1 MAPSHSFPLA
11 SLSLILHQTS
21 CAFAAPWIVTKVY
34 EQDVYTEDYG
44 YRTTTRTL
52 IDEITPTASPMPAAL
67 STATHVTSD
76 SYDDAVTVVQVL
88 YPSGAGIES
97 TYKYYNYQDSN
108 IITQYFVDMVLTAP
122 TSCSSQWTVTT
133 AVPVYVPNA
142 IEDALLATSMSTS
155 YSVDDRQP
163 FQPTTYTRALAFI
176 DPTQLPASSLNRLS
190 NSYQH
195 TIYREYGCY
204 DSSADSGSSY
214 SYYDGS
220 DGGSWLYDR
229 YYYGVISPLG
239 ILLACILGWF
249 GVWLIVGLIESW
261 FQFQRLMRGWQAR
274 RGFPISWCMLAP
286 IVSCLLL
293 LFCRKGFQART
304 FEEAQ
309 VLQEKWQHMVFWRK
323 VGLWLRWGFGFSY
336 PPMLGPAPVKV
347 GRPSKR
353 PVAATAPLLGV
364 FPPRS
369 VMSDVH
375 SDSGSNRGDSAA
387 SGPAMAYSPT
397 PGQTLQVPPSI
408 PSNRQQQAPNQP
420 IPEVPSTTSGALPA
434 NTHATETAR
443 SDAARKLISDL
454 QDLLSRTQGHSARSE
469 VEETSDDPDQSRT
482 KSPQGAAAGDNLALD
497 DAENPLQLL
506 ARASDLQFSSAE
518 CRDAPI
524 LSTSSGSQ
532 SSLRPNSSP
541 NEDLPIAR
549 SFFVPVKAKLDL
561 GPDMDPIELG
571 LTTLHEAELLFSFFY
586 ENLAHTRW
594 GLDPTVHTV
603 SFVRSQSAFLFTS
616 MLAAAARFNPSTAA
630 LSKRLT
636 RHCTSLAYKVIVQR
650 YRSVEIVLAF
660 MVNVPW
666 MAPGSSSGDDDTCS
680 YIAMALTVALDLSL
694 NKIVTPSTG
703 FDSTLQNRLAKADCI
718 DAKRALYMDGFEAV
732 DPASEWGRRLLRRR
746 ERAWI
751 ALFVLERGVCLARGR
766 SYTVPLTALIENCD
780 RWHISDI
787 ADSRDGPMN
796 SMAVLRRNLDELLR
810 KVKSRCDSCRLGDIG
825 SEAAQSIKKL
835 IEDFY
840 DQWYAAWAL
849 EIGGPSRCL
858 PPYVEILVTHTQLST
873 YGGVI
878 NHPTAPLE
886 VKRFFRAAGLSSAL
900 NVMRAAIQGESR
912 LKSMPNNTVIM
923 IAFAACSALS
933 LSVTPADSRS
943 ILAPSV
949 RHLIE
954 ETADVLERIGA
965 VPAHREG
972 ASVLYGRLLRELVR
986 RAHVGF
992 VSQKHIESA
1001 PVESLQPSSTLS
1013 DYCPIPSLTQPPMD
1027 PSTLW
1032 PETLQFS
1039 AMSDHQIIDAV
1050 NRADSAFGM
1059 NIPDVLLEDLMNW
1072 DWFDFANT
1080 ADLGFGQ

>member
-1 MAPSHSFPLA
+1 MDGTADPPQSNTTPHGRQAACLNCRRSKIRCKRSREGTCCDRCKQANLECIVPSHHLGRQKGVKNKRKGLDKA
-11 SLSLILHQTS
+11 LHQ
-21 CAFAAPWIVTKVY
+21 I
-34 EQDVYTEDYG
+34 EQ
-44 YRTTTRTL
+44 
-52 IDEITPTASPMPAAL
+52 
-67 STATHVTSD
+67 
-76 SYDDAVTVVQVL
+76 
-88 YPSGAGIES
+88 
-97 TYKYYNYQDSN
+97 
-108 IITQYFVDMVLTAP
+108 
-122 TSCSSQWTVTT
+122 
-133 AVPVYVPNA
+133 A
-142 IEDALLATSMSTS
+142 I
-155 YSVDDRQP
+155 
-163 FQPTTYTRALAFI
+163 
-176 DPTQLPASSLNRLS
+176 
-190 NSYQH
+190 
-195 TIYREYGCY
+195 
-204 DSSADSGSSY
+204 
-214 SYYDGS
+214 
-220 DGGSWLYDR
+220 
-229 YYYGVISPLG
+229 
-239 ILLACILGWF
+239 
-249 GVWLIVGLIESW
+249 
-261 FQFQRLMRGWQAR
+261 
-274 RGFPISWCMLAP
+274 
-286 IVSCLLL
+286 
-293 LFCRKGFQART
+293 
-304 FEEAQ
+304 
-309 VLQEKWQHMVFWRK
+309 
-323 VGLWLRWGFGFSY
+323 
-336 PPMLGPAPVKV
+336 
-347 GRPSKR
+347 KR
-353 PVAATAPLLGV
+353 PKTDAA
-364 FPPRS
+364 
-369 VMSDVH
+369 
-375 SDSGSNRGDSAA
+375 GS
-387 SGPAMAYSPT
+387 
-397 PGQTLQVPPSI
+397 
-408 PSNRQQQAPNQP
+408 
-420 IPEVPSTTSGALPA
+420 E
-434 NTHATETAR
+434 
-443 SDAARKLISDL
+443 AARKLISDL

-469 VEETSDDPDQSRT
+469 VEETSEDSERSRT
-482 KSPQGAAAGDNLALD
+482 RSPPQGATAGDNLALD

-506 ARASDLQFSSAE
+506 ARASDLQFSPAE
-518 CRDAPI
+518 CRDAPR
-524 LSTSSGSQ
+524 LSTSSVPP
-532 SSLRPNSSP
+532 SSLRPHSSP
-541 NEDLPIAR
+541 NEDLPVAR

-616 MLAAAARFNPSTAA
+616 MLAAAARFHPSTAA
-630 LSKRLT
+630 LSRRLT
-636 RHCTSLAYKVIVQR
+636 RHCKSLAYKVIAQR

-694 NKIVTPSTG
+694 NKIVTSSTS
-703 FDSTLQNRLAKADCI
+703 FDSTLQSRLAKADCI
-718 DAKRALYMDGFEAV
+718 DAKRALHMDGFEAV
-732 DPASEWGRRLLRRR
+732 DLDSEWGRRLLRRR
-746 ERAWI
+746 ERTWI

-766 SYTVPLTALIENCD
+766 SYTVPPTALIENCD

-787 ADSRDGPMN
+787 ADSRDGSMN
-796 SMAVLRRNLDELLR
+796 SMAVLRRNLLNVIPRQDGLLK

-825 SEAAQSIKKL
+825 SEAAQSIKNL

-943 ILAPSV
+943 SLAPSV

-965 VPAHREG
+965 IPAHREG

-986 RAHVGF
+986 RAHVGS

-1001 PVESLQPSSTLS
+1001 PVESLQSSSTLS
-1013 DYCPIPSLTQPPMD
+1013 DYCPLPSVTQPPID

-1059 NIPDVLLEDLMNW
+1059 NIPDVPLDDLMNW
-1072 DWFDFANT
+1072 DWFDFANA
-1080 ADLGFGQ
+1080 ADLGFDQ

>member
-1 MAPSHSFPLA
+1 MLTSTCSKRKGLDKA
-11 SLSLILHQTS
+11 LHQ
-21 CAFAAPWIVTKVY
+21 I
-34 EQDVYTEDYG
+34 EQ
-44 YRTTTRTL
+44 
-52 IDEITPTASPMPAAL
+52 
-67 STATHVTSD
+67 
-76 SYDDAVTVVQVL
+76 
-88 YPSGAGIES
+88 
-97 TYKYYNYQDSN
+97 
-108 IITQYFVDMVLTAP
+108 
-122 TSCSSQWTVTT
+122 
-133 AVPVYVPNA
+133 A
-142 IEDALLATSMSTS
+142 I
-155 YSVDDRQP
+155 
-163 FQPTTYTRALAFI
+163 
-176 DPTQLPASSLNRLS
+176 
-190 NSYQH
+190 
-195 TIYREYGCY
+195 
-204 DSSADSGSSY
+204 
-214 SYYDGS
+214 
-220 DGGSWLYDR
+220 
-229 YYYGVISPLG
+229 
-239 ILLACILGWF
+239 
-249 GVWLIVGLIESW
+249 
-261 FQFQRLMRGWQAR
+261 
-274 RGFPISWCMLAP
+274 
-286 IVSCLLL
+286 
-293 LFCRKGFQART
+293 
-304 FEEAQ
+304 
-309 VLQEKWQHMVFWRK
+309 
-323 VGLWLRWGFGFSY
+323 
-336 PPMLGPAPVKV
+336 
-347 GRPSKR
+347 KR
-353 PVAATAPLLGV
+353 PKTDAA
-364 FPPRS
+364 
-369 VMSDVH
+369 
-375 SDSGSNRGDSAA
+375 GS
-387 SGPAMAYSPT
+387 
-397 PGQTLQVPPSI
+397 
-408 PSNRQQQAPNQP
+408 
-420 IPEVPSTTSGALPA
+420 E
-434 NTHATETAR
+434 
-443 SDAARKLISDL
+443 AARKLISDL

-469 VEETSDDPDQSRT
+469 VEETSDDSERSRT
-482 KSPQGAAAGDNLALD
+482 RSPPQGATAGDNLALD

-506 ARASDLQFSSAE
+506 ARASDLQFSPAE
-518 CRDAPI
+518 CRDAPR
-524 LSTSSGSQ
+524 LSTSSVPP
-532 SSLRPNSSP
+532 SSLRPHSSP
-541 NEDLPIAR
+541 NEDLPVAR

-616 MLAAAARFNPSTAA
+616 MLAAAARFHPSTAA
-630 LSKRLT
+630 LSRRLT
-636 RHCTSLAYKVIVQR
+636 RHCKSLAYKVIAQR

-694 NKIVTPSTG
+694 NKIVTSSTS
-703 FDSTLQNRLAKADCI
+703 FDSTLQSRLAKADCI
-718 DAKRALYMDGFEAV
+718 DAKRALHMDGFEAV
-732 DPASEWGRRLLRRR
+732 DLDSEWGRRLLRRR
-746 ERAWI
+746 ERTWI

-766 SYTVPLTALIENCD
+766 SYTVPPTALIENCD

-787 ADSRDGPMN
+787 ADSRDGSMN
-796 SMAVLRRNLDELLR
+796 SMAVLRRNLTAKRHSTAGWTLEKVVRSLLSTS
-810 KVKSRCDSCRLGDIG
+810 KVLEEGSLASR
-825 SEAAQSIKKL
+825 IKNL

-943 ILAPSV
+943 SLAPSV

-965 VPAHREG
+965 IPAHREG

-986 RAHVGF
+986 RAHVGS

-1001 PVESLQPSSTLS
+1001 PVESLQSSSTLS
-1013 DYCPIPSLTQPPMD
+1013 DYCPLPSVTQPPID

-1059 NIPDVLLEDLMNW
+1059 NIPDVPLDDLMNW
-1072 DWFDFANT
+1072 DWFDFANA
-1080 ADLGFGQ
+1080 ADLGFDQ

>member
-1 MAPSHSFPLA
+1 MLTSACSKRKGLDKA
-11 SLSLILHQTS
+11 LHQ
-21 CAFAAPWIVTKVY
+21 I
-34 EQDVYTEDYG
+34 
-44 YRTTTRTL
+44 
-52 IDEITPTASPMPAAL
+52 
-67 STATHVTSD
+67 
-76 SYDDAVTVVQVL
+76 
-88 YPSGAGIES
+88 
-97 TYKYYNYQDSN
+97 
-108 IITQYFVDMVLTAP
+108 
-122 TSCSSQWTVTT
+122 
-133 AVPVYVPNA
+133 
-142 IEDALLATSMSTS
+142 
-155 YSVDDRQP
+155 
-163 FQPTTYTRALAFI
+163 
-176 DPTQLPASSLNRLS
+176 
-190 NSYQH
+190 
-195 TIYREYGCY
+195 
-204 DSSADSGSSY
+204 
-214 SYYDGS
+214 
-220 DGGSWLYDR
+220 
-229 YYYGVISPLG
+229 
-239 ILLACILGWF
+239 
-249 GVWLIVGLIESW
+249 
-261 FQFQRLMRGWQAR
+261 
-274 RGFPISWCMLAP
+274 
-286 IVSCLLL
+286 
-293 LFCRKGFQART
+293 
-304 FEEAQ
+304 EEAIQ
-309 VLQEKWQHMVFWRK
+309 
-323 VGLWLRWGFGFSY
+323 
-336 PPMLGPAPVKV
+336 
-347 GRPSKR
+347 RPKTD
-353 PVAATAPLLGV
+353 AAG
-364 FPPRS
+364 
-369 VMSDVH
+369 
-375 SDSGSNRGDSAA
+375 
-387 SGPAMAYSPT
+387 
-397 PGQTLQVPPSI
+397 
-408 PSNRQQQAPNQP
+408 
-420 IPEVPSTTSGALPA
+420 
-434 NTHATETAR
+434 

-469 VEETSDDPDQSRT
+469 VEETSDDPDRSRT
-482 KSPQGAAAGDNLALD
+482 SSPQGATAEDNLALD

-506 ARASDLQFSSAE
+506 ARASDLQFSPVE

-524 LSTSSGSQ
+524 LSTSSVSQ
-532 SSLRPNSSP
+532 SSLRPHSTP

-549 SFFVPVKAKLDL
+549 HFFVPVKAKLDL

-616 MLAAAARFNPSTAA
+616 MLAAAARFDPSTAA

-636 RHCTSLAYKVIVQR
+636 RHCTSLAYKVIAQR

-718 DAKRALYMDGFEAV
+718 DAKRALHMDGFEAV

-746 ERAWI
+746 ERTWI
-751 ALFVLERGVCLARGR
+751 ALFVLERG
-766 SYTVPLTALIENCD
+766 
-780 RWHISDI
+780 WHISDI

-912 LKSMPNNTVIM
+912 LKTMPNNTVIM

-965 VPAHREG
+965 IPAHREG

-1013 DYCPIPSLTQPPMD
+1013 DYCPIPSLTQPPMN

-1059 NIPDVLLEDLMNW
+1059 NIPDVPLDDLMNW
-1072 DWFDFANT
+1072 DCNT
-1080 ADLGFGQ
+1080 LGTDYPLRCKI